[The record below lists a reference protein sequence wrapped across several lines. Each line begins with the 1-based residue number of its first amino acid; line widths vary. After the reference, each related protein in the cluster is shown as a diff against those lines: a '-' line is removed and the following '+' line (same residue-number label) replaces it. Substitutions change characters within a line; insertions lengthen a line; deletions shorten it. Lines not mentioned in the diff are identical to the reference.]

1 MRNILRKEMCLSA
14 SILSYLFILFGFMF
28 LIPGYPVLCSAFFV
42 SLGLFQSFQ
51 SAREA
56 NDIVF
61 SVLLPIAKK
70 DIVKGKYLF
79 VCLIEA
85 CSFVLMAVSV
95 MLRMT
100 VFSKSVAYL
109 SNPMMNANL
118 FALGMACVIFGL
130 FNWIFVGGFFKT
142 AYKFARPFVTFIIVC
157 FLVIFV
163 TEALH
168 HIPGLEW
175 LNAFGTDNIAIQII
189 LLLAGIFIFLVITV
203 LSYKKACKQ
212 FEQIDL

>member
-79 VCLIEA
+79 VCLIEG

-100 VFSKSVAYL
+100 VFSKSAAYL

-175 LNAFGTDNIAIQII
+175 LNAFGADNIAIQII

>member
-79 VCLIEA
+79 VCLIEG

-100 VFSKSVAYL
+100 VFSKSAAYL

>member
-1 MRNILRKEMCLSA
+1 
-14 SILSYLFILFGFMF
+14 
-28 LIPGYPVLCSAFFV
+28 
-42 SLGLFQSFQ
+42 
-51 SAREA
+51 
-56 NDIVF
+56 VF

-79 VCLIEA
+79 VCLIEG

-100 VFSKSVAYL
+100 VFSKSIAYL